1 MSPSDGTRDEAHDVV
16 YYIIFLNGISGRPLN
31 PAIVEL
37 HGQHLAE
44 LDRKGQLVL
53 AGPLVERSGGL
64 IVLRVENTAEARA
77 IAEHDPMVR
86 GGYESY
92 ELATWPIAGRQND
105 YRPNLRG
112 AMIQ

>member
-1 MSPSDGTRDEAHDVV
+1 MSRNVDSRDQANDDVHYV
-16 YYIIFLNGISGRPLN
+16 VFLKGVPDRPLN

-53 AGPLVERSGGL
+53 AGPLVERRGGL
-64 IVLRVENTAEARA
+64 IVLRVTNTAEARA
-77 IAEHDPMVR
+77 IAENDPMVR

-92 ELATWPIAGRQND
+92 ELATWPIADRQTAIV
-105 YRPNLRG
+105 RVFEE
-112 AMIQ
+112 

>member
-1 MSPSDGTRDEAHDVV
+1 MSPNDDSREQAYNVV
-16 YYIIFLNGISGRPLN
+16 YYVVFLNGIPERPLN

-53 AGPLVERSGGL
+53 AGPLVERRGGL
-64 IVLRVENTAEARA
+64 IVLRVANTAEARA
-77 IAEHDPMVR
+77 IAEDDPMVR

-92 ELATWPIAGRQND
+92 EFASWPFDDRHNS
-105 YRPNLRG
+105 YRPKLQVL
-112 AMIQ
+112 MHP

>member
-1 MSPSDGTRDEAHDVV
+1 MSPNDDSRDQAHDVV
-16 YYIIFLNGISGRPLN
+16 YYAVFFNRVPGRPPN

-53 AGPLVERSGGL
+53 AGPLVERRGGL
-64 IVLRVENTAEARA
+64 IVLRVPNAAEARA
-77 IAEHDPMVR
+77 IAEDDPMVR

-92 ELATWPIAGRQND
+92 ELATWPIADRQNS
-105 YRPNLRG
+105 YRPNLQG
-112 AMIQ
+112 GMTQ

>member
-1 MSPSDGTRDEAHDVV
+1 MSPKDESRNPAQDVV
-16 YYIIFLNGISGRPLN
+16 YHVIFLSGIPDRPLN

-53 AGPLVERSGGL
+53 AGPLVERRGGL
-64 IVLRVENTAEARA
+64 IVLRVANVAEARA
-77 IAEHDPMVR
+77 IAEDDPMVR

-92 ELATWPIAGRQND
+92 ELATWPIADRQNS
-105 YRPNLRG
+105 YRPNLQG
-112 AMIQ
+112 ARSQ

>member
-1 MSPSDGTRDEAHDVV
+1 MSPDDDSRDQAHDVV
-16 YYIIFLNGISGRPLN
+16 YYVVFLNGVPGRPLN

-53 AGPLVERSGGL
+53 AGPLVERRGGL
-64 IVLRVENTAEARA
+64 IVLRVPNIAEARA
-77 IAEHDPMVR
+77 IAEDDPLVR

-92 ELATWPIAGRQND
+92 ELATWPIADRQNS
-105 YRPNLRG
+105 YRPNLQG
-112 AMIQ
+112 GMTQ

>member
-1 MSPSDGTRDEAHDVV
+1 MSANDDSRDQANDVI
-16 YYIIFLNGISGRPLN
+16 YYVVFLKGIPDRPLN
-31 PAIVEL
+31 PTVVDL

-53 AGPLVERSGGL
+53 AGPLVERRGGL
-64 IVLRVENTAEARA
+64 IVLRVTNTAEARA
-77 IAEHDPMVR
+77 IAEDDPMVQ

-92 ELATWPIAGRQND
+92 DLATWPIADRQNS

-112 AMIQ
+112 VMTK